1 MATIHITDL
10 PQDEGLDRD
19 AMLTLRGGASLL
31 SRVTPGEPVRSIPSD
46 PVRTFI
52 PGEPI
57 EPIDTHLGLFSF
69 TPART

>member
-1 MATIHITDL
+1 MAKINIADL

-19 AMLTLRGGASLL
+19 AMAAVRGGASLL
-31 SRVTPGEPVRSIPSD
+31 SRFTPGEPVRSIPSD

-57 EPIDTHLGLFSF
+57 PPVDTHLRPFSF
-69 TPART
+69 TSVRM

>member
-10 PQDEGLDRD
+10 LQDEGLDRD

-31 SRVTPGEPVRSIPSD
+31 NRLTPGEPIRSIPSD
-46 PVRTFI
+46 PIRTFI

-57 EPIDTHLGLFSF
+57 QQIGRAHV
-69 TPART
+69 